1 MISFDK
7 PEFLFALFAVIPSVS
22 YTVFYIKR
30 ITRSLGVLYGDDLLS
45 LKKYASLK
53 KALYG
58 RTLCF
63 VLAWTALIFALSNPS
78 WGTSSVPV
86 QKTGTAVSFVFD
98 ISHSMNAEDAFP
110 KSTMTRLSASSQY
123 AAILVNR
130 MHSDPQE
137 RPAVSMVIAKGE
149 GVLAL
154 PFSEDYYSASSFLS
168 SLSSSLM
175 TAPGSNIG
183 GGLRCAV
190 RSFPANHARY
200 STVLIFTDGDETVSS
215 LEEAADE
222 ALKYGINIVLI
233 GFGSVEGSQVVTGD
247 GETYVKTMLQ
257 EDTLKSIVKR
267 LKIKY
272 PLHTNA
278 IHYINASDSGS
289 ASKIMSIINPFSLQ
303 SEKKA
308 VINYEVQPIRRHSL
322 FLLLSLAF
330 FTAGILLSESHA
342 GIKKVFSIFL
352 IIPLFFSCS
361 VSFNDGAELLQGSI
375 YWHQGRYQNAT
386 VSFLQVIESAVSEK
400 NEQLL
405 FYGVYNLAA
414 TYMKQNEQDSALQ
427 KLAIIDEQAP
437 VHLLFASYYNS
448 GVIEY
453 EKKNY
458 KKAAEYFKNALK
470 LQNENIDAKI
480 NLELS
485 LLHIESEQK
494 TSSMTISP
502 LSESKGSN
510 SAQDAIFSIIRE
522 NEQNRWKNQQMENS
536 SEGGLDH

>member
-1 MISFDK
+1 MISFGK
-7 PEFLFALFAVIPSVS
+7 PEFLFALLAVIPSVS

-58 RTLCF
+58 RTFCF
-63 VLAWTALIFALSNPS
+63 VLAWSALIVALSGPS

-86 QKTGTAVSFVFD
+86 QKTGTAVSLVFD

-123 AAILVNR
+123 ASMLLNR
-130 MHSDPQE
+130 MHSDPQ
-137 RPAVSMVIAKGE
+137 RPAVSMIIAKGE
-149 GVLAL
+149 GILAL
-154 PFSEDYYSASSFLS
+154 PFSEDFYSASSFLS

-183 GGLRCAV
+183 AGLRCAV

-215 LEEAADE
+215 LEDAADE
-222 ALKYGINIVLI
+222 ALKYGINVVII
-233 GFGSVEGSQVVTGD
+233 GFGSIEGAQVLTGD
-247 GETYVKTMLQ
+247 GETYIKTMLQ
-257 EDTLKSIVKR
+257 EDTLKSMVKR

-278 IHYINASDSGS
+278 IHYINASNSGS
-289 ASKIMSIINPFSLQ
+289 ASKIMSIINPFSLEA
-303 SEKKA
+303 EKKA

-322 FLLLSLAF
+322 FLLLSLVF
-330 FTAGILLSESHA
+330 FIAGILFSESH
-342 GIKKVFSIFL
+342 GGVRKILSVL
-352 IIPLFFSCS
+352 ILFPMLVSCS

-386 VSFLQVIESAVSEK
+386 VSFLQVIDSAVSRQ

-405 FYGVYNLAA
+405 YYGVYNLAA

-427 KLAIIDEQAP
+427 KMAIIDEKAP
-437 VHLLFASYYNS
+437 PHVLFASYYNS

-458 KKAAEYFKNALK
+458 EKASGFFKKALRI
-470 LQNENIDAKI
+470 QSENIDAKV

-494 TSSMTISP
+494 TSAMIISS
-502 LSESKGSN
+502 LSESKGVN
-510 SAQDAIFSIIRE
+510 SAQDTIFSIIRE
-522 NEQNRWKNQQMENS
+522 NEQNRWKNQQMENR